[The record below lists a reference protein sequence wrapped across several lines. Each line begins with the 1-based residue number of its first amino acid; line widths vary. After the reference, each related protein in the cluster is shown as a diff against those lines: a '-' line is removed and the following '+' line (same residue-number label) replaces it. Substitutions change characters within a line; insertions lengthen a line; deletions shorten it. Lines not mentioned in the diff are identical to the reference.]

1 MVIVM
6 SKLNRRECFCKLSG
20 ESTIVIFSIDRGSDE
35 SLSKLIGIAEVSDGG
50 ENVGYFLPEYSAG
63 LRVLPA
69 TPALRM

>member
-50 ENVGYFLPEYSAG
+50 GNVGYF
-63 LRVLPA
+63 VLCG
-69 TPALRM
+69 T